1 MKEKM
6 KEYFETKD
14 IPKRNKLLR
23 ELALNYPP
31 DAKDFFYRAFKR
43 ERYLDMRLTAIRG
56 YAFYASEEEVE
67 IVMSKMLELLKR
79 RPERTP
85 YDYQEYE
92 PMRSKFL
99 MPYLIER
106 YDYQCFKDFN
116 EQLEKQYNAMP
127 DVFKNI
133 YSVDEYGNSYAIRD
147 PKEVT
152 ETFDKFYEERRRK
165 EKAQQSG

>member
-1 MKEKM
+1 MKG
-6 KEYFETKD
+6 YFETKD
-14 IPKRNKLLR
+14 ISKRNKLLR
-23 ELALNYPP
+23 ESALIYPP

-43 ERYLDMRLTAIRG
+43 ERYLDMKLTAIRG

-99 MPYLIER
+99 MPYLVKK
-106 YDYQCFKDFN
+106 YNYQCFKDFN
-116 EQLEKQYNAMP
+116 EQLKKQYDAMP

-133 YSVDEYGNSYAIRD
+133 YSCDENGNTYTIRD

-152 ETFDKFYEERRRK
+152 ETFNKFYEEKRRR
-165 EKAQQSG
+165 ESANQ

>member
-1 MKEKM
+1 MSEKM

-23 ELALNYPP
+23 ELVLNYPP

-79 RPERTP
+79 IPERTP

-99 MPYLIER
+99 VP
-106 YDYQCFKDFN
+106 
-116 EQLEKQYNAMP
+116 
-127 DVFKNI
+127 
-133 YSVDEYGNSYAIRD
+133 
-147 PKEVT
+147 
-152 ETFDKFYEERRRK
+152 
-165 EKAQQSG
+165 